1 MLCQIVSVKDICLF
15 WPCPEAIPYF
25 TAHCGNRKPHPSVLA
40 AGWETC
46 APRRW
51 GSLFVSDK
59 VPGFQLMWCLGVK
72 DSALGHEDTSFSV
85 SSEPLGTLCLPPHI
99 HSLPFPYCSVPGRF
113 WLGSGMG
120 GTLGRDRG
128 ASREWS
134 SVFVTLPSHQHSG
147 TLLKGKAPAHPVCWL
162 ASPNSKNSCFLLPLQ
177 AKEWKNS
184 FPPPS
189 FCHWGT
195 EFILCYFLQFFPHLI
210 L

>member
-1 MLCQIVSVKDICLF
+1 MGTENPTHLCWLLGGRSV
-15 WPCPEAIPYF
+15 
-25 TAHCGNRKPHPSVLA
+25 HP
-40 AGWETC
+40 GDG
-46 APRRW
+46 

-72 DSALGHEDTSFSV
+72 DSALGHKDTSFFV
-85 SSEPLGTLCLPPHI
+85 SSEPLGVLCLPPYI
-99 HSLPFPYCSVPGRF
+99 HSLPFPSCSVPGRF

-120 GTLGRDRG
+120 GILGRDHG

-134 SVFVTLPSHQHSG
+134 SVFVTVPSHQHSG
-147 TLLKGKAPAHPVCWL
+147 ALLKGTAPAHPVRWL
-162 ASPNSKNSCFLLPLQ
+162 SSPNSKNSSFVLPLQ

-195 EFILCYFLQFFPHLI
+195 EFILCYLLQFFPHFI